1 MYKIYYWNDVRC
13 ASQFSSGGA
22 ETIGSSYLLFQPL
35 INAHVVELGRQKID
49 LISETQPCPR
59 AKRPSSH
66 PPAAVRIQKP
76 DGYHLRPCLLINLEH
91 DTNSQLTG
99 EGSRL

>member
-22 ETIGSSYLLFQPL
+22 ETIGSSYLLL
-35 INAHVVELGRQKID
+35 LTTAHFVELCRQKVD
-49 LISETQPCPR
+49 LISKTRPCPR

-66 PPAAVRIQKP
+66 SPAAVRIQEP
-76 DGYHLRPCLLINLEH
+76 DGYHLHPCSLIKLEH
-91 DTNSQLTG
+91 DTNSQLTEAG
-99 EGSRL
+99 YRL